1 MNIGKA
7 CAIFEQIESERYTD
21 EEKLLAIREVI
32 EMPTHNGVTKDTIL
46 NAFRWLWNYA
56 IEEVTEDDEW
66 RHRHF
71 AKFENGVVYA
81 WRAGCTSW
89 SNVDD
94 NEDDYFIM
102 EIRKTGRGR

>member
-56 IEEVTEDDEW
+56 IKRRCLCV
-66 RHRHF
+66 
-71 AKFENGVVYA
+71 ALCLY
-81 WRAGCTSW
+81 
-89 SNVDD
+89 
-94 NEDDYFIM
+94 IM
-102 EIRKTGRGR
+102 EQCVR